1 MNTKTDNNLDLKDC
15 SDKTSNI
22 VTQQEAFPANTMI
35 INIEELVSE
44 ISELVSLPEVYLKIR
59 ELMDDPKSSIND
71 FAIVVNT
78 DPGLLALV
86 LKIVN
91 SAFYGFAGQIKNI
104 KRAVNLIG
112 IGQLHDLVLSL
123 SAVDALELS
132 NDIEE
137 LSIFWQRNIYCG
149 VLARLI
155 AENLHLREAGSLF
168 TVGMLHEIG
177 RLILFMKYP
186 KESSIAVMQAEKEM
200 LSLTEVE
207 KNTFGI
213 DYSKLGQALMEEWNL
228 PIKFQYITEHHTT
241 PEKATEYI
249 LETSILH
256 VAHKAAVNKFP
267 GADCFQYQID
277 QDILVQIKTS
287 EEEMNTLYEE
297 AKDICFEMERMILG

>member
-1 MNTKTDNNLDLKDC
+1 MNRKTENNFELKNF
-15 SDKTSNI
+15 SDKNSDL
-22 VTQQEAFPANTMI
+22 VSKQEAFSANMMI
-35 INIEELVSE
+35 IDIEELVSE

-137 LSIFWQRNIYCG
+137 LSTFWQRSIYCG

-155 AENLHLREAGSLF
+155 ADKLHLREAGSLF
-168 TVGMLHEIG
+168 TVGLLHEIG

-186 KESSIAVMQAEKEM
+186 EESSIAVMQADKEM

-207 KNTFGI
+207 KIIFGT

-228 PIKFQYITEHHTT
+228 PIKFQRITEYHTT

-249 LETSILH
+249 LETYILY
-256 VAHKAAVNKFP
+256 VAHMAAVNKFS
-267 GADCFQYQID
+267 GADCFQYLID
-277 QDILVQIKTS
+277 QDILVQIKTN
-287 EEEMNTLYEE
+287 EEEMNILFEE
-297 AKDICFEMERMILG
+297 ANDISLEMERMILG